1 VRFFPEA
8 RFSTAKGATAT
19 LDYEKL
25 LLSEWQTPLLFST
38 IIRCRLDQS
47 LGRHKL
53 IIDYHLEGN
62 AKPQTHKISFKD
74 FKRDGAD
81 FLKTFEMYYGR
92 HMTAKKYHAQKA
104 APIPA
109 QLETAIT

>member
-1 VRFFPEA
+1 VLPPLKPSNGKHSRIPSTKAHQQTLAWRFKPEGESEIKHVVKFFPEV

-38 IIRCRLDQS
+38 ITRCRLDQS

-53 IIDYHLEGN
+53 IIDYHPRR
-62 AKPQTHKISFKD
+62 KRQT
-74 FKRDGAD
+74 AN
-81 FLKTFEMYYGR
+81 
-92 HMTAKKYHAQKA
+92 
-104 APIPA
+104 P
-109 QLETAIT
+109 